1 MMSSPCRNCDKRHL
15 PKDKCMKDCKKIA
28 AFQQSQNMMH
38 TPPYAYDDGSDTFD
52 CLYKL
57 SFVGVS
63 DEVG

>member
-1 MMSSPCRNCDKRHL
+1 
-15 PKDKCMKDCKKIA
+15 MKDCKKIA
-28 AFQQSQNMMH
+28 AFQQSQNVMR

-63 DEVG
+63 GEVG